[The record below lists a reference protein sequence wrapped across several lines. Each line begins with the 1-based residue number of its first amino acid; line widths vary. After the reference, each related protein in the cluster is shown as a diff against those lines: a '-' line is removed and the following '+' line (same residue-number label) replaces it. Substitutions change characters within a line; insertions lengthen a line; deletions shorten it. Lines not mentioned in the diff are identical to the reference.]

1 MSAVRAAAGALLRS
15 RDRATSVLTVA
26 AFALPHAFLLA
37 VTGGVMAFG
46 ARAAVAAAS
55 ATADDPSSLDGMASF
70 YVMLAYFAATLLIV
84 PIISMGAAAARLG
97 MSRRERDLAVLR
109 LVGLAP
115 GKTKLACILETCVFA
130 VVGVVVG
137 SILYAVTLPVW
148 GALSFQGRPMGVG
161 EMWVGVLVLLA
172 EAVAMIL
179 LAALS
184 SWLAMRKVAITPLGV
199 ARRTQAVRVSVVGP
213 VLGLVLL
220 VLWLSVGTLAMNL
233 GTAIGMAVFMG
244 FMGAIFL
251 LVNLVGVWSISLM
264 GRIMARVSRSPQMMV
279 AGRRMADDPRAVWR
293 SFGAVALVGF
303 LVGIMYPA
311 SDAISMSGD
320 RTDEIALIVV
330 GDINRGML
338 LTFAITLALGAVST
352 AVNQS
357 IRVLDFADQV
367 LAAAVASGAETAEAL
382 AEADVDGTTV
392 KDLTDSMQAVIGEKI
407 VVRRVG
413 RLAAPKVDLYLH
425 RTSPDLPAQVAV
437 LIGTDAAGAGVAHD
451 IAMHTAAYSPL
462 YLSREDVPAETIAKE
477 RSIAEETTRAEGK
490 PEKAIPKIVEGRL
503 NGFFKENCLV
513 DQPYAKDPKTTVGK
527 VVKAAGGTITGF
539 LRFRVGA

>member
-1 MSAVRAAAGALLRS
+1 MSAVRTAAGALLRS

-46 ARAAVAAAS
+46 GRAAVAATS
-55 ATADDPSSLDGMASF
+55 ATADDPSSLDGMAFF

-130 VVGVVVG
+130 AVGVVVG
-137 SILYAVTLPVW
+137 SILYAVTLPAW
-148 GALSFQGRPMGVG
+148 GALSFQGRPMGVS
-161 EMWVGVLVLLA
+161 EMWVGVAALLVEGL
-172 EAVAMIL
+172 AMIL

-184 SWLAMRKVAITPLGV
+184 SWLAMRTVAITPLGV
-199 ARRTQAVRVSVVGP
+199 ARRTQAGRVSAVGP

-220 VLWLSVGTLAMNL
+220 VVWLSVGTLAMNL

-251 LVNLVGVWSISLM
+251 IVWSISLM
-264 GRIMARVSRSPQMMV
+264 GRIMARASRSPQMMV

-311 SDAISMSGD
+311 SSSISMSGD
-320 RTDEIALIVV
+320 GTDEVARIVV

-357 IRVLDFADQV
+357 IRVIDSADQV
-367 LAAAVASGAETAEAL
+367 RALSYMGSPRGFMDRSRRLEVAIPAFVMIVGSMLLGMVFMSPMLASGGAGGVLVALASAFLGVLLIVVASEA
-382 AEADVDGTTV
+382 TV
-392 KDLTDSMQAVIGEKI
+392 PLRSRI
-407 VVRRVG
+407 
-413 RLAAPKVDLYLH
+413 L
-425 RTSPDLPAQVAV
+425 
-437 LIGTDAAGAGVAHD
+437 AGV
-451 IAMHTAAYSPL
+451 
-462 YLSREDVPAETIAKE
+462 R
-477 RSIAEETTRAEGK
+477 
-490 PEKAIPKIVEGRL
+490 EGR
-503 NGFFKENCLV
+503 E
-513 DQPYAKDPKTTVGK
+513 
-527 VVKAAGGTITGF
+527 
-539 LRFRVGA
+539 

>member
-1 MSAVRAAAGALLRS
+1 MSAVRTAAGALLRS

-46 ARAAVAAAS
+46 ARAAVAATS
-55 ATADDPSSLDGMASF
+55 ATGDDPSTLDGMAPF

-137 SILYAVTLPVW
+137 SILYAVTLPAW

-161 EMWVGVLVLLA
+161 EMWVGVLVLLS

-199 ARRTQAVRVSVVGP
+199 ARRSHAGRVSAFGP
-213 VLGLVLL
+213 ILAVVLL
-220 VLWLSVGTLAMNL
+220 VGWLVVGGFAMNL
-233 GTAIGMAVFMG
+233 GAAIGMAILMG
-244 FMGAIFL
+244 FLGAIFL
-251 LVNLVGVWSISLM
+251 VVNLLGIWSISVM
-264 GRIMARVSRSPQMMV
+264 GRIMARWARSPQMMV
-279 AGRRMADDPRAVWR
+279 AGRRLADDPRSVWR

-303 LVGIMYPA
+303 IVGVMFPMG
-311 SDAISMSGD
+311 SAISAEGKTAM
-320 RTDEIALIVV
+320 DEVQRIVN
-330 GDINRGML
+330 GDIMRGMM

-357 IRVLDFADQV
+357 IRVIDSAEQMRALSYMGSPRGFMDRSRRLEVALPAFVMVGGSV
-367 LAAAVASGAETAEAL
+367 LMGMVFMSPVIASGAVNGFVAAALVGVLLIVAASEATVPLRRRIL
-382 AEADVDGTTV
+382 A
-392 KDLTDSMQAVIGEKI
+392 SM
-407 VVRRVG
+407 R
-413 RLAAPKVDLYLH
+413 
-425 RTSPDLPAQVAV
+425 
-437 LIGTDAAGAGVAHD
+437 
-451 IAMHTAAYSPL
+451 
-462 YLSREDVPAETIAKE
+462 
-477 RSIAEETTRAEGK
+477 
-490 PEKAIPKIVEGRL
+490 EGR
-503 NGFFKENCLV
+503 E
-513 DQPYAKDPKTTVGK
+513 
-527 VVKAAGGTITGF
+527 
-539 LRFRVGA
+539 

>member
-1 MSAVRAAAGALLRS
+1 MSAVRTAAGALLRS

-55 ATADDPSSLDGMASF
+55 ATGDDPSSLDGMAPF

-130 VVGVVVG
+130 AVGVVVG
-137 SILYAVTLPVW
+137 SILYAVTLP
-148 GALSFQGRPMGVG
+148 
-161 EMWVGVLVLLA
+161 
-172 EAVAMIL
+172 
-179 LAALS
+179 
-184 SWLAMRKVAITPLGV
+184 AITPLGV
-199 ARRTQAVRVSVVGP
+199 ARRTQAGRVSAVGP

-220 VLWLSVGTLAMNL
+220 VVWLTVGTLAMNL

-251 LVNLVGVWSISLM
+251 IVNLVGVWSISLM
-264 GRIMARVSRSPQMMV
+264 GRLMARASRSPQMMV

-311 SDAISMSGD
+311 SSAISMSGD
-320 RTDEIALIVV
+320 GADEVARIVI

-357 IRVLDFADQV
+357 IRVLDSADQV
-367 LAAAVASGAETAEAL
+367 RALSYMGSPRGFMDRSRRLEVAIPAFVMIVG
-382 AEADVDGTTV
+382 
-392 KDLTDSMQAVIGEKI
+392 SMLLGMVF
-407 VVRRVG
+407 
-413 RLAAPKVDLYLH
+413 L
-425 RTSPDLPAQVAV
+425 SPML
-437 LIGTDAAGAGVAHD
+437 AAGAGKGFLIALASALAGVVLIVA
-451 IAMHTAAYSPL
+451 ASEATVPL
-462 YLSREDVPAETIAKE
+462 RRRILAGVR
-477 RSIAEETTRAEGK
+477 
-490 PEKAIPKIVEGRL
+490 EGR
-503 NGFFKENCLV
+503 E
-513 DQPYAKDPKTTVGK
+513 
-527 VVKAAGGTITGF
+527 
-539 LRFRVGA
+539 

>member
-1 MSAVRAAAGALLRS
+1 MSAVRTAAGALLRS

-70 YVMLAYFAATLLIV
+70 YVMLAYFAATLLVV

-115 GKTKLACILETCVFA
+115 GKTKLA
-130 VVGVVVG
+130 
-137 SILYAVTLPVW
+137 W
-148 GALSFQGRPMGVG
+148 
-161 EMWVGVLVLLA
+161 
-172 EAVAMIL
+172 IL

-199 ARRTQAVRVSVVGP
+199 ARRTQAGRVSAVGP

-220 VLWLSVGTLAMNL
+220 VVWLSVGTLAMNL

-251 LVNLVGVWSISLM
+251 IVNLVGVWSISLM
-264 GRIMARVSRSPQMMV
+264 GRIMARASRSPQMMV

-311 SDAISMSGD
+311 SDSISMSGD
-320 RTDEIALIVV
+320 RTDEVALIVI

-352 AVNQS
+352 AVNQA
-357 IRVLDFADQV
+357 IRVLDSADQV
-367 LAAAVASGAETAEAL
+367 RALSYMGSPRGFMDRSRRLEVAIPAFVMIVG
-382 AEADVDGTTV
+382 
-392 KDLTDSMQAVIGEKI
+392 SMLLGMVFM
-407 VVRRVG
+407 
-413 RLAAPKVDLYLH
+413 
-425 RTSPDLPAQVAV
+425 SPML
-437 LIGTDAAGAGVAHD
+437 AAGAGKGVLIALASALVGVMLIVVASE
-451 IAMHTAAYSPL
+451 ATVPL
-462 YLSREDVPAETIAKE
+462 RRRILSGVR
-477 RSIAEETTRAEGK
+477 
-490 PEKAIPKIVEGRL
+490 EGR
-503 NGFFKENCLV
+503 E
-513 DQPYAKDPKTTVGK
+513 
-527 VVKAAGGTITGF
+527 
-539 LRFRVGA
+539 

>member
-1 MSAVRAAAGALLRS
+1 MSAVRTAAGALLRS

-46 ARAAVAAAS
+46 ARAAVAATS

-130 VVGVVVG
+130 AVGVVVG
-137 SILYAVTLPVW
+137 SILYAVTLPAW
-148 GALSFQGRPMGVG
+148 GALSFQGRPMGVP
-161 EMWVGVLVLLA
+161 EMWVGVVALLVEGL
-172 EAVAMIL
+172 AMIL

-199 ARRTQAVRVSVVGP
+199 ARRSQAGRVSAV
-213 VLGLVLL
+213 GLVLL
-220 VLWLSVGTLAMNL
+220 VLWLTVGTLAMNL
-233 GTAIGMAVFMG
+233 GTAIGLAVFMG

-251 LVNLVGVWSISLM
+251 IVNLVGVWSISLM

-320 RTDEIALIVV
+320 STDEVARIVI

-357 IRVLDFADQV
+357 IRVLDSADQV
-367 LAAAVASGAETAEAL
+367 RALSYMGSPRGFMDRSRRLEVAIPAFVMIVG
-382 AEADVDGTTV
+382 
-392 KDLTDSMQAVIGEKI
+392 SMLLGMVFM
-407 VVRRVG
+407 
-413 RLAAPKVDLYLH
+413 
-425 RTSPDLPAQVAV
+425 SPML
-437 LIGTDAAGAGVAHD
+437 AAGAGKGFLIALASAIVGVVLIVVASE
-451 IAMHTAAYSPL
+451 ATVPL
-462 YLSREDVPAETIAKE
+462 RRRILAGVR
-477 RSIAEETTRAEGK
+477 
-490 PEKAIPKIVEGRL
+490 EGR
-503 NGFFKENCLV
+503 E
-513 DQPYAKDPKTTVGK
+513 
-527 VVKAAGGTITGF
+527 
-539 LRFRVGA
+539 

>member
-1 MSAVRAAAGALLRS
+1 MSAVRTAAGALLRS

-46 ARAAVAAAS
+46 ARAAVAATS

-137 SILYAVTLPVW
+137 SILYAVTLPAW
-148 GALSFQGRPMGVG
+148 GALSFQGRLMGAS
-161 EMWVGVLVLLA
+161 EMWVGVVALLVEGL
-172 EAVAMIL
+172 AMIL

-199 ARRTQAVRVSVVGP
+199 ARRTQAGRVSAVGP

-251 LVNLVGVWSISLM
+251 IVNLVGVWSISLM
-264 GRIMARVSRSPQMMV
+264 GRIMARASRSPQMMV

-311 SDAISMSGD
+311 SDSISMSGD
-320 RTDEIALIVV
+320 RTDEVALIVI

-357 IRVLDFADQV
+357 IRVIDSADQV
-367 LAAAVASGAETAEAL
+367 RALSYMGSPRGFMDRSRRLEVAIPAFVMIVG
-382 AEADVDGTTV
+382 
-392 KDLTDSMQAVIGEKI
+392 SMLLGMVFM
-407 VVRRVG
+407 
-413 RLAAPKVDLYLH
+413 
-425 RTSPDLPAQVAV
+425 SPML
-437 LIGTDAAGAGVAHD
+437 AAGAGKGFLIALASAIVGVILIVVASE
-451 IAMHTAAYSPL
+451 ATVPL
-462 YLSREDVPAETIAKE
+462 RRRILASVR
-477 RSIAEETTRAEGK
+477 
-490 PEKAIPKIVEGRL
+490 EGR
-503 NGFFKENCLV
+503 E
-513 DQPYAKDPKTTVGK
+513 
-527 VVKAAGGTITGF
+527 
-539 LRFRVGA
+539 

>member
-1 MSAVRAAAGALLRS
+1 MSAVRTAAKALLRS

-46 ARAAVAAAS
+46 SRAAVAATS

-70 YVMLAYFAATLLIV
+70 YVILAYFAATLLIV

-130 VVGVVVG
+130 AVGVVVG
-137 SILYAVTLPVW
+137 SILYVVTLPAW

-161 EMWVGVLVLLA
+161 EMWVGVVALLVEGL
-172 EAVAMIL
+172 AMIL

-184 SWLAMRKVAITPLGV
+184 SWLAMRTVAITPLGV
-199 ARRTQAVRVSVVGP
+199 ARRMQAGRVSAVGP

-220 VLWLSVGTLAMNL
+220 VVWLSVGTFAMNL

-244 FMGAIFL
+244 FMI
-251 LVNLVGVWSISLM
+251 VNLVGVWSISLM
-264 GRIMARVSRSPQMMV
+264 GRIMARASRSPQMMV

-311 SDAISMSGD
+311 SSAISMSGD
-320 RTDEIALIVV
+320 ATDEVALIVV
-330 GDINRGML
+330 GDINKGML

-357 IRVLDFADQV
+357 IRVLDSADQV
-367 LAAAVASGAETAEAL
+367 RALSYMGSPRGFMNRSRRLEVAIPAFVMIVGSMLLGMVFMSPMLAANGAKGVFVALGSALAGVLLIVVASEATVPLRRRIL
-382 AEADVDGTTV
+382 A
-392 KDLTDSMQAVIGEKI
+392 S
-407 VVRRVG
+407 VR
-413 RLAAPKVDLYLH
+413 
-425 RTSPDLPAQVAV
+425 
-437 LIGTDAAGAGVAHD
+437 
-451 IAMHTAAYSPL
+451 
-462 YLSREDVPAETIAKE
+462 
-477 RSIAEETTRAEGK
+477 
-490 PEKAIPKIVEGRL
+490 EGR
-503 NGFFKENCLV
+503 E
-513 DQPYAKDPKTTVGK
+513 
-527 VVKAAGGTITGF
+527 
-539 LRFRVGA
+539 